1 MEEKGG
7 LNLYGCLGNNEV
19 NSVDPDGCGA
29 AIDGW
34 YYWNDVAAGGI
45 HDGGL
50 GGSLRAAGGVAMMSF
65 IDFWSTREIEQNAS
79 DAGTAAGQGHSC
91 ESRLY
96 LMGVGAAIVLDAVP
110 GAGKGAGMVEKKVIT
125 EVAEEEASAL
135 AKKVSDEGV
144 SVWEQEAKKRGRD
157 LHKIL
162 GQNLPPNY
170 PTIDIFAEE
179 KPIATSIKTLDP
191 TAKSYQGAADLARK
205 INGYVDKV
213 KAFNGADYGGE
224 EITEDM
230 IKGRQLHLAIRKGV
244 ATGEQRAIIA
254 EATTRA
260 EGLGVTLIVTE
271 VP

>member
-1 MEEKGG
+1 
-7 LNLYGCLGNNEV
+7 
-19 NSVDPDGCGA
+19 
-29 AIDGW
+29 
-34 YYWNDVAAGGI
+34 
-45 HDGGL
+45 
-50 GGSLRAAGGVAMMSF
+50 
-65 IDFWSTREIEQNAS
+65 
-79 DAGTAAGQGHSC
+79 
-91 ESRLY
+91 
-96 LMGVGAAIVLDAVP
+96 
-110 GAGKGAGMVEKKVIT
+110 
-125 EVAEEEASAL
+125 
-135 AKKVSDEGV
+135 
-144 SVWEQEAKKRGRD
+144 VWEQEAKKRGRD